1 MHNEAKP
8 IFYLVIW
15 GEGRCYTVGM
25 WEGATDF
32 DGLQQHKQAATI
44 HKEF

>member
-25 WEGATDF
+25 WEGEYNIY
-32 DGLQQHKQAATI
+32 GHIVNQA
-44 HKEF
+44 